1 MSNINVKDL
10 LSDITSNIS
19 QIEKLGITCSQRN
32 GKPTDPKQK
41 QAIDLATKIGVL
53 LIQKEFFKEAFNIAK
68 PLCNMTM
75 GPRKAVAATTI
86 AKNFIL
92 KNQTSFAQQMALL
105 LAPLKGKLKLLTV
118 FKITQS
124 LINAHFIEDTKPI
137 ITTLAENPLSYAQET
152 RKKLE
157 HLLAVHNSTLAKFST
172 IKHIK
177 DSKFAKAHH
186 LNMEALKRS
195 SNPYQPV
202 EVNNDNFS
210 EQLVDDDS
218 VELEYNFSDLKLLC
232 HNFIKQADPENSSVL
247 INSAN
252 KQLDYTYSTI
262 IDKEKIRFSK
272 KSSYE
277 NKELIL
283 NFETNQLFIN
293 NTLDNKSRN
302 LFINYFNQ
310 IISDLESDKA
320 TIKGSNDI

>member
-1 MSNINVKDL
+1 MSNTNVNDL
-10 LSDITSNIS
+10 LSNFNSNIS
-19 QIEKLGITCSQRN
+19 HIKKLGIKCARRN
-32 GKPTDPKQK
+32 GNSDDPKQIK
-41 QAIDLATKIGVL
+41 AIDLATKISILFV
-53 LIQKEFFKEAFNIAK
+53 QKEHFDEAFNIAK
-68 PLCNMTM
+68 LLCNINM
-75 GPRKAVAATTI
+75 GPLKSAAATTI
-86 AKNFIL
+86 AKHFIL
-92 KNQTSFAQQMALL
+92 KNQASFAQKMALL
-105 LAPLKGKLKLLTV
+105 LAPLKGKFKQLAV
-118 FKITQS
+118 YKITQS
-124 LINAHFIEDTKPI
+124 LINAHFIEETKPI
-137 ITTLAENPLSYAQET
+137 ITTLVENPLSYAQET

-157 HLLAVHNSTLAKFST
+157 HLLAVHNSSSSKSSNAKQ
-172 IKHIK
+172 IK
-177 DSKFAKAHH
+177 DSKFAKADN
-186 LNMEALKRS
+186 LNIEDLKLL
-195 SNPYQPV
+195 SNSIQPK

-210 EQLVDDDS
+210 EHLVDDDS
-218 VELEYNFSDLKLLC
+218 VELEYNFSELKLLC
-232 HNFIKQADPENSSVL
+232 HNFIKQADPKNNSVL

-293 NTLDNKSRN
+293 NNLDNKSRN